1 MGERK
6 GIFLRL
12 VGEYWLG
19 ALTNWFGRVRVNIRY
34 GCFHILHFMVL
45 QDDLMML
52 NENGVNDDDDNG
64 DVGGDGGRIN
74 VV

>member
-1 MGERK
+1 
-6 GIFLRL
+6 
-12 VGEYWLG
+12 
-19 ALTNWFGRVRVNIRY
+19 
-34 GCFHILHFMVL
+34 MVL